1 MNIENLDMKITLDG
15 KCEVILKT
23 SDKDKA
29 HSLMNE
35 YEAKKDKTWEATI
48 EIKRKKRSLD
58 ANSYMWVL
66 ADKIASRLNTTKEVV
81 YREAIRSVGTF
92 DSLLIQDKAVD
103 SFIELWQKQGTGNM
117 AEAMYQ
123 SKVVD
128 GCTVVRVYHGS
139 STYDT
144 KQMARLIDYI
154 VSEAKEQGI
163 ETLTPNEIER
173 LKNAWKCEGIH
184 TLNK

>member
-58 ANSYMWVL
+58 ANAYMWVL
-66 ADKIASRLNTTKEVV
+66 ADKIADKLNTTKEAV
-81 YREAIRSVGTF
+81 YKEAIKDVGAF
-92 DSLLIQDKAVD
+92 ESLLIQDKAVD
-103 SFIELWQKQGTGNM
+103 KFIELWEKQGIGNV
-117 AEAMYQ
+117 AQVMYQ

-128 GCTVVRVYHGS
+128 GCTAVRVYYGS

-144 KQMARLIDYI
+144 KQMSRLIDYI

-163 ETLTPNEIER
+163 ETLTPDEIAR
-173 LKNAWKCEGIH
+173 LKSVWRGNSRP
-184 TLNK
+184 L